1 MEGDEGCISPN
12 GKLLCL
18 GQIEKSH
25 ATHDAIIPF
34 MFDYWADLV
43 VHLHLLKSSMPQGIL
58 NTIDWFKFGVALKT

>member
-43 VHLHLLKSSMPQGIL
+43 VHLLLIKSSM
-58 NTIDWFKFGVALKT
+58 V